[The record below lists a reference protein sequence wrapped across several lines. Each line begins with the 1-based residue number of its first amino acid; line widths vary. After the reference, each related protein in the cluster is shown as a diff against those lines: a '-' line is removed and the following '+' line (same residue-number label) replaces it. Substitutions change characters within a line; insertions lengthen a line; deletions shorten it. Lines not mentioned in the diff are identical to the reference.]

1 MTQIKYTLKCPQCG
15 GTRFKAA
22 TAKPGP
28 NDPVTCADCGT
39 SIDLAAEKR
48 RLEKTIGLPL
58 HALSG
63 KRATAVSTVQER
75 DVIIIKNHAST
86 PRHLNL
92 PLGGESVG
100 ER

>member
-1 MTQIKYTLKCPQCG
+1 MSRRERISSTLQQQSDRPAREG
-15 GTRFKAA
+15 
-22 TAKPGP
+22 
-28 NDPVTCADCGT
+28 
-39 SIDLAAEKR
+39 
-48 RLEKTIGLPL
+48 PL